1 MLTLIGIL
9 LFVGLLV
16 ASVAIH
22 EAGHLLTAKSFG
34 MKATEYF
41 VGFGPKL
48 WSVRRGET
56 EYGFKA
62 IPAGGYVKIVGMT
75 ALEEVDEA
83 DRDRAF
89 YNYSAP
95 KKLVVLS
102 AGSISH
108 MFIAFF
114 MFAFVFMA
122 FGGTTDGP
130 GLREATTQLGPISE
144 CILAPDAKAPC
155 APTSAPSPAK
165 AAGLREGDRIVAV
178 GAKPVTEWADA
189 VVAIRGAGAEPIAVT
204 IERAGKP
211 QTVTITPVLQ
221 EREDA
226 DGNKV
231 NVGVIGVQPQ
241 FEATHAGPIQAAD
254 DSVVMM
260 GKVVEATGQTL
271 ADLPQKVVDLFGAL
285 SGDERDQEGL
295 VGVVGVARISGE
307 VLSFDDAS
315 MGERLA
321 AVLVQVAALNV
332 FIGLFNALPLLPL
345 DGGHM
350 AVVSY
355 EHGRRRIFKKIG
367 RADPGRVDMNK
378 LLPLAYGFLVLVVGL
393 TVLLLAADIVNP
405 ITLS

>member
-48 WSVRRGET
+48 WSIRRGET

-83 DRDRAF
+83 DRERAF

-108 MFIAFF
+108 MFVAFF

-122 FGGTTDGP
+122 FGGSTDGP
-130 GLREATTQLGPISE
+130 GLREASTKLGVISE
-144 CILAPDAKAPC
+144 CIPATGATACKPGDP
-155 APTSAPSPAK
+155 PSPAK
-165 AAGLREGDRIVAV
+165 AAGLRSGDRVVAV
-178 GAKPVTEWADA
+178 GATPVNEWLDA
-189 VVAIRGAGAEPIAVT
+189 VQAIRAAGTAPIQIT
-204 IERAGKP
+204 FERAGQT
-211 QTVTITPVLQ
+211 QTVTVTPVPV

-226 DGNKV
+226 EGNKV
-231 NVGVIGVQPQ
+231 TVGVIGVQSE
-241 FEATHAGPIQAAD
+241 FNATHAGPLAATG

-260 GKVVEATGQTL
+260 GKVVKATGETL
-271 ADLPQKVVDLFGAL
+271 ADLPQKVVDLFGAI

-307 VLSFDDAS
+307 VLSFEAATVS
-315 MGERLA
+315 ERLA
-321 AVLVQVAALNV
+321 AILVQVAALNV

-355 EHGRRRIFKKIG
+355 EHGRRRLYKAIG

-378 LLPLAYGFLVLVVGL
+378 LLPLAYGFLLLVVGL